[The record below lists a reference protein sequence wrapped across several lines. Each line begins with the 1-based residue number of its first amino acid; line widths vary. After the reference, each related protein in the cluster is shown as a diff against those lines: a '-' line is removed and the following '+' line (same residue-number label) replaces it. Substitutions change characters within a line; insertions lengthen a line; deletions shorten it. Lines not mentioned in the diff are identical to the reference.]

1 MFFKVHRLEFND
13 EVQDNTRGEFHLLVP
28 VAGERIKICPHLRP
42 ELTTEL
48 PFSCL
53 SVIPAAMGPY
63 KLIGLGHKP
72 FKVVKVLMR

>member
-1 MFFKVHRLEFND
+1 
-13 EVQDNTRGEFHLLVP
+13 LVV
-28 VAGERIKICPHLRP
+28 VAGERIRICPHLRP